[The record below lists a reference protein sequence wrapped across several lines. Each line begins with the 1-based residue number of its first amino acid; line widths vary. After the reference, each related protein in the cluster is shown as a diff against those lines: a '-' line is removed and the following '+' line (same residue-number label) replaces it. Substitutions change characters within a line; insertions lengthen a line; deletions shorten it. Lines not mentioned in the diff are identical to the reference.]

1 MSESQR
7 SQRLKVPTEKGRLL
21 KLGNLQQKRNKLSTL
36 IYKEL
41 KEVDELI
48 QCNNL
53 PEASERASQIQKL
66 LLYSPQILWDAIF
79 QHLLTAIQLIMF
91 VYNV

>member
-1 MSESQR
+1 MPESQR
-7 SQRLKVPTEKGRLL
+7 SQRLRVPTEKGRLL

-48 QCNNL
+48 KCNNL
-53 PEASERASQIQKL
+53 PEATERVVRYRSCLKV
-66 LLYSPQILWDAIF
+66 
-79 QHLLTAIQLIMF
+79 T
-91 VYNV
+91 